1 MPGLPAG
8 SQAELARV
16 LLDSLLGHVMLNGI
30 FHASP
35 HPGNILLLNDGH
47 LGLVIAAILAVRVLV
62 QGTALKRIS

>member
-1 MPGLPAG
+1 M
-8 SQAELARV
+8 
-16 LLDSLLGHVMLNGI
+16 LDGI